1 MHIEDGYMYSY
12 GERLYLI
19 RAQHKLTMKDMA
31 KSVGVAP
38 STWSKYEN
46 DTSFPS
52 GRTIV
57 NLCTIYHVNR
67 EWLDCGEG
75 EVYTDGYQPGDP
87 LGEKIDFDARKEE
100 LIRDIRLAAFTGKG
114 EKYSEML
121 QELAEIY

>member
-1 MHIEDGYMYSY
+1 MHIEDGYIYSY

-19 RAQHKLTMKDMA
+19 RTQHKLSMKDMA
-31 KSVGVAP
+31 KSVGVSAP
-38 STWSKYEN
+38 TWSKYEN

-67 EWLDCGEG
+67 EWLNSGEG

-87 LGEKIDFDARKEE
+87 LGDKIDFEARKEE
-100 LIRDIRLAAFTGKG
+100 LIQQIRLAAFTGKR

-121 QELAEIY
+121 QELADIY